1 VTKVQNNIVYRPS
14 YSLLQLLMDAGE
26 SIRAESGAMVSMTPN
41 VQIETAAR
49 GGILGGLKRAVLGGE
64 SFFMNTFTCQGGPG
78 EMTLAPSLPGDM
90 MHVPLA
96 GGSMFVQSGSYVCS
110 SGDIE
115 VDTSWAGARGF
126 FSGEGLFLLKC
137 TGTGDLFISSY
148 GAIHMVELQAG
159 QQYLVDTG
167 HMVAFE
173 QTITYNVQAV
183 GGLKSTIFSGEGLV
197 CNFTG
202 PGRLYL
208 QSRSMDAFLK
218 FLIPKLPKSGG
229 GGGGIGINL
238 GG

>member
-1 VTKVQNNIVYRPS
+1 MRNNIVYRPA
-14 YSLLQLLMDAGE
+14 YSLLQLLMDPGE

-41 VQIETAAR
+41 IQIETAAR

-64 SFFMNTFTCQGGPG
+64 SFFINTFTCQGGSG
-78 EMTLAPSLPGDM
+78 EMTLAPSLPGDL
-90 MHVPLA
+90 MHVPLT
-96 GGSMFVQSGSYVCS
+96 GGSMFVQSGSYICNG
-110 SGDIE
+110 GDIE
-115 VDTSWAGARGF
+115 VDTSWAGAKGF

-148 GAIHMVELQAG
+148 GAIHTVELAQN

-173 QTITYNVQAV
+173 ETITYTVQRV
-183 GGLKSTIFSGEGLV
+183 GSWKSTLLSGEGLV
-197 CNFTG
+197 CNFSG

-218 FLIPKLPKSGG
+218 FLIPKLPKSSS
-229 GGGGIGINL
+229 
-238 GG
+238 

>member
-1 VTKVQNNIVYRPS
+1 MQNNVLYRPS
-14 YSLLQLLMDAGE
+14 YSLLQLLLDPGE
-26 SIRAESGAMVSMTPN
+26 QVLAESGAMVSMTPN
-41 VQIETAAR
+41 VQIQTSAK

-64 SFFMNTFTCQGGPG
+64 SFFINTFTCQGGPG
-78 EMTLAPSLPGDM
+78 EMTLAPSLPGDI
-90 MHVPLA
+90 MHVPMA
-96 GGSMFVQSGSYVCS
+96 GGTLFVQSGSYICS
-110 SGDIE
+110 SAAIQT
-115 VDTSWAGARGF
+115 DTSWAGGRGF

-137 TGTGDLFISSY
+137 DGAGDLFVSSY

-173 QTITYNVQAV
+173 ATVTYNVQAV
-183 GGLKSTIFSGEGLV
+183 GGLKSTLLSGEGLV

-218 FLIPKLPKSGG
+218 FLIPKLPKG
-229 GGGGIGINL
+229 N
-238 GG
+238 

>member
-1 VTKVQNNIVYRPS
+1 MQNNIVYRPS
-14 YSLLQLLMDAGE
+14 YSLLQLIMEAGE

-41 VQIETAAR
+41 IQIETAAR
-49 GGILGGLKRAVLGGE
+49 GGLLGGLKRAVLGGE
-64 SFFMNTFTCQGGPG
+64 SFFMNTFTCQGGTG

-96 GGSMFVQSGSYVCS
+96 GGSMYVQSGSYVCS
-110 SGDIE
+110 SGSVE
-115 VDTSWAGARGF
+115 VDTAWAGAKGF

-137 TGTGDLFISSY
+137 TGAGDLFLSSY
-148 GAIHMVELQAG
+148 GAIHMVQLQAG

-173 QTITYNVQAV
+173 ETITYSVKPI

-197 CNFTG
+197 CNFVG

-218 FLIPKLPKSGG
+218 FIIPKLPKSGG
-229 GGGGIGINL
+229 GGGISIG
-238 GG
+238 G